1 MNNLDYNKAIERARQ
16 FRLAIVMNDHD
27 IIKLNGV
34 LSFYDDVLQT
44 RLADLTT
51 PDITPTKCLLL
62 GMVDALATFNREFQE
77 GNKGLELATYNK
89 LESLAWKTYTQLIR
103 RAYRPGSA
111 LHSKHLKEERS

>member
-27 IIKLNGV
+27 IIHDFGT
-34 LSFYDDVLQT
+34 LSFYDDVMQT
-44 RLADLTT
+44 RLADLTE
-51 PDITPTKCLLL
+51 PEIQPTKCLLL
-62 GMVDALATFNREFQE
+62 GMVDALANFNRAFQE
-77 GNKGLELATYNK
+77 NVKSLGLATYNK

-111 LHSKHLKEERS
+111 LRLKHLKEKQS